1 MQQLL
6 LWQFL
11 SHILSDFYLQSDSF
25 CKNKECKA
33 FRSWQLYA
41 HIIIVFAIAWLFSFS
56 LGFWKTAL
64 IIAGT
69 HLLFDGLKG
78 LTHNLKWHFK
88 HKALAQ
94 FVTRRVQR
102 AFFYDQILHLVVIVA
117 VCYGCGETFYS
128 MPQWLP
134 ADSYV
139 AVAIGV
145 LLCLKPANICIKQVF
160 TIFNIQLPKNKEEKS
175 DPTEIPIIANH
186 EDNTGDLP
194 NAGKVIGNAERILTL
209 IFILLGQYA
218 AIGFLMAAKSLLR
231 FAEGDKAKSEYV
243 LVGTLLSFFMA
254 VAIGVIIKIYFHI
267 SL

>member
-33 FRSWQLYA
+33 FCSWQLYA
-41 HIIIVFAIAWLFSFS
+41 HIVIVFAIAWLFSFS

-102 AFFYDQILHLVVIVA
+102 AFFMIR
-117 VCYGCGETFYS
+117 F
-128 MPQWLP
+128 
-134 ADSYV
+134 
-139 AVAIGV
+139 
-145 LLCLKPANICIKQVF
+145 CIWSSSWQFV
-160 TIFNIQLPKNKEEKS
+160 T
-175 DPTEIPIIANH
+175 D
-186 EDNTGDLP
+186 
-194 NAGKVIGNAERILTL
+194 
-209 IFILLGQYA
+209 
-218 AIGFLMAAKSLLR
+218 AAKRSTVCRNGCPQIPTWLLR
-231 FAEGDKAKSEYV
+231 
-243 LVGTLLSFFMA
+243 
-254 VAIGVIIKIYFHI
+254 
-267 SL
+267 